1 MADHDAPP
9 RGVVTWGPWLVET
22 MGIEPT
28 TPCLQSRIRQF
39 RNQGRWRESAG
50 QTVDPVTAT
59 TTE

>member
-1 MADHDAPP
+1 
-9 RGVVTWGPWLVET
+9 LVET